1 MTAKGQKGEVML
13 ERVKIFD
20 TTLRDGEQSPGN
32 TMNTQE
38 KLRVARQL
46 EALGVDI
53 IEAGFPI
60 ASEGDFDAVRQIA
73 AIIKNSEVAGLARA
87 NNEDIDRA
95 WEAIKDAQ
103 MPRIHT
109 FISTSDIHLKHQFKK
124 TRDEILI
131 IASDAVKRAKKYTD
145 NVEFSAMDA
154 TRSDWDYLCRI
165 VAEVIDAGAVTVNI
179 PDTVGYA
186 VPQEFGRLIRYI
198 KEHVPNID
206 RAVISVHCHNDL
218 GLAVANSIAAVENG
232 ARQIEC
238 TINGIGERAGNA
250 SMEEIAMILR
260 TRKDAFSLDT
270 RIVTEKIYPASR
282 LITAITGVSVQ
293 PNKAIVGANAFAHES
308 GIHQDGL
315 LKAKLTYEIMT
326 PESVGIS
333 KSSLV
338 LGKHSGRH
346 AFRERIEGLGYTL
359 DDKELNITFKRFKTL
374 SDMKKYIYDEDIEM
388 IIMDEIY
395 KIPEKYKLAYLN
407 VSCGNTTIP
416 TATVKLEID
425 GNIYQDVGVGD
436 GPVDATFKIIKKMV
450 KTNSKLAKF
459 SVNSISKDMDAQGEV
474 FVKLEEKGLIAI
486 GKGADTDIIVASA
499 KAYINALNRLEYVKS
514 KKVEVK

>member
-1 MTAKGQKGEVML
+1 MSEQVF
-13 ERVKIFD
+13 IFD

-46 EALGVDI
+46 ELLGVDI

-60 ASEGDFDAVRQIA
+60 ASEGDFEAVRQIA
-73 AIIKNSEVAGLARA
+73 MSVKNCQIAGLARA

-95 WEAIKDAQ
+95 WEAIKVAK

-124 TRDEILI
+124 TRDEVLK
-131 IASDAVKRAKKYTD
+131 IAVASVKRAKKYTG

-154 TRSDWDYLCRI
+154 TRSDWDYLCKM
-165 VAEVIDAGAVTVNI
+165 VAEAINAGATTVNI

-186 VPQEFGRLIRYI
+186 VPHEFGDLIRYI
-198 KEHVPNID
+198 KENVPNID
-206 RAVISVHCHNDL
+206 KAVISVHCHNDL
-218 GLAVANSIAAVENG
+218 GLAVANSIAAIHNG
-232 ARQIEC
+232 ARQVEC
-238 TINGIGERAGNA
+238 TVNGIGERAGNA
-250 SMEEIAMILR
+250 SLEEIAMILR
-260 TRKDAFSLDT
+260 TRKANFTADT
-270 RIVTEKIYPASR
+270 RIVSEKIYPTSR
-282 LITAITGVSVQ
+282 LITAITGVPVQ

-315 LKAKLTYEIMT
+315 LKSKLTYEIMT
-326 PESVGIS
+326 PESVGIA

-346 AFRERIEGLGYTL
+346 AFRDRIENLGYIL
-359 DDKELNITFKRFKTL
+359 DDKELNLAFKRFKAL
-374 SDMKKYIYDEDIEM
+374 SDMKKNVYDEDIEM
-388 IIMDEIY
+388 IIVGEIY
-395 KIPEKYKLAYLN
+395 KIPETYKLVYLN

-416 TATVKLEID
+416 TATVKLEVE
-425 GNIYQDVGVGD
+425 GNIVQDVGTGD
-436 GPVDATFKIIKKMV
+436 GPVDATYKIIKKLV
-450 KTNSKLAKF
+450 KTTSKLEKF
-459 SVNSISKDMDAQGEV
+459 SVNSITQDMDAQGEV
-474 FVKLEEKGLIAI
+474 FVKVSEKGFKAI

-499 KAYINALNRLEYVKS
+499 KAYINALNRLEYMKN
-514 KKVEVK
+514 KMPEGK

>member
-1 MTAKGQKGEVML
+1 MS
-13 ERVKIFD
+13 ERVYIFD

-46 EALGVDI
+46 ELLGVDI

-60 ASEGDFDAVRQIA
+60 ASDGDFDAVRQIA
-73 AIIKNSEVAGLARA
+73 DIVKNSEVAGLARA
-87 NNEDIDRA
+87 NDEDIDRA
-95 WEAIKDAQ
+95 WGAIKNASK
-103 MPRIHT
+103 PRIHT
-109 FISTSDIHLKHQFKK
+109 FISTSDIHLKHQFRKN
-124 TRDEILI
+124 RDEILK
-131 IASDAVKRAKKYTD
+131 IAVNAVKRAKKYTD

-154 TRSDWDYLCRI
+154 TRSDWDYLCK
-165 VAEVIDAGAVTVNI
+165 VFSEVIDAGAVTINV
-179 PDTVGYA
+179 PDTVGYT
-186 VPQEFGRLIRYI
+186 VPEEFGRLIRYI
-198 KEHVPNID
+198 RENVPNISK
-206 RAVISVHCHNDL
+206 AVISVHCHNDL
-218 GLAVANSIAAVENG
+218 GLAVANSIAAIQNG
-232 ARQIEC
+232 ARQVEC

-250 SMEEIAMILR
+250 SLEEIAMILR
-260 TRKDAFSLDT
+260 TRKDVFPADT
-270 RIVTEKIYPASR
+270 RIVSEKIYPTSR

-346 AFRERIEGLGYTL
+346 AFRERIEGLGYSL
-359 DDKELNITFKRFKTL
+359 DDKELNLAFKRFKTL
-374 SDMKKYIYDEDIEM
+374 SDMKKYVYDEDIEM

-395 KIPEKYKLAYLN
+395 KIPEKYKLLYLN
-407 VSCGNTTIP
+407 VSCGNVTIP
-416 TATVKLEID
+416 TATVKLEVE
-425 GNIYQDVGVGD
+425 GNVFQEVGTGD
-436 GPVDATFKIIKKMV
+436 GPVDATFKIIKRIA

-459 SVNSISKDMDAQGEV
+459 SVNSITKDMDAQGEV
-474 FVKLEEKGLIAI
+474 FVKVEEKGLIAI

-499 KAYINALNRLEYVKS
+499 KAYVNALNRLEYVKS
-514 KKVEVK
+514 KKCEVK

>member
-1 MTAKGQKGEVML
+1 MSEQVF
-13 ERVKIFD
+13 IFD

-46 EALGVDI
+46 ELLGVDI

-60 ASEGDFDAVRQIA
+60 ASEGDFEAVRQIA
-73 AIIKNSEVAGLARA
+73 MSVKNCQIAGLARA

-95 WEAIKDAQ
+95 WEAIKVAK

-124 TRDEILI
+124 TRDEVLK
-131 IASDAVKRAKKYTD
+131 IAVASVKRAKKYTG

-154 TRSDWDYLCRI
+154 TRSDWNYLCKM
-165 VAEVIDAGAVTVNI
+165 VAETINAGATTVNI

-186 VPQEFGRLIRYI
+186 VPHEFGDLIRYI
-198 KEHVPNID
+198 KENVPNID
-206 RAVISVHCHNDL
+206 KAVISVHCHNDL
-218 GLAVANSIAAVENG
+218 GLAVANSIAAIHNG
-232 ARQIEC
+232 ARQVEC
-238 TINGIGERAGNA
+238 TVNGIGERAGNA
-250 SMEEIAMILR
+250 SLEEIAMILR
-260 TRKDAFSLDT
+260 TRKANFTADT
-270 RIVTEKIYPASR
+270 RIVSEKIYPTSR
-282 LITAITGVSVQ
+282 LITAITGVPVQ

-315 LKAKLTYEIMT
+315 LKSKLTYEIMT
-326 PESVGIS
+326 PESVGIA

-346 AFRERIEGLGYTL
+346 AFRDRIENLGYIL
-359 DDKELNITFKRFKTL
+359 DDKELNLAFKRFKAL
-374 SDMKKYIYDEDIEM
+374 SDMKKNVYDEDIEM
-388 IIMDEIY
+388 IIVGEIY
-395 KIPEKYKLAYLN
+395 KIPETYKLVYLN

-416 TATVKLEID
+416 TATVKLEVE
-425 GNIYQDVGVGD
+425 GNIVQDVGTGD
-436 GPVDATFKIIKKMV
+436 GPVDATYKIIKKLA
-450 KTNSKLAKF
+450 KTTSKLEKF
-459 SVNSISKDMDAQGEV
+459 SVNSITQDMDAQGEV
-474 FVKLEEKGLIAI
+474 FVKVSEKGFKAI

-499 KAYINALNRLEYVKS
+499 KAYINALNRLEYMKNKMS
-514 KKVEVK
+514 EGK

>member
-1 MTAKGQKGEVML
+1 MS
-13 ERVKIFD
+13 ERVFIFD

-46 EALGVDI
+46 ELLGVDI

-60 ASEGDFDAVRQIA
+60 ASDGDFDAVRQIA
-73 AIIKNSEVAGLARA
+73 DTIKNSEIAGLARA
-87 NNEDIDRA
+87 NDDDIDRA
-95 WEAIKDAQ
+95 WGAIKGARK
-103 MPRIHT
+103 PRIHT
-109 FISTSDIHLKHQFKK
+109 FISTSDIHLKHQFRKNK
-124 TRDEILI
+124 DEILK
-131 IASDAVKRAKKYTD
+131 IAVNAVKRAKKYTA

-154 TRSDWDYLCRI
+154 TRSDWDYLCK
-165 VAEVIDAGAVTVNI
+165 VFAEVIAAGAVTINV
-179 PDTVGYA
+179 PDTVGYT
-186 VPQEFGRLIRYI
+186 VPEEFGRLIRYI
-198 KEHVPNID
+198 KENVPNISE
-206 RAVISVHCHNDL
+206 AIISVHCHNDL
-218 GLAVANSIAAVENG
+218 GLAVANSIAAIQNG
-232 ARQIEC
+232 ARQVEC

-250 SMEEIAMILR
+250 SLEEIAMILR
-260 TRKDAFSLDT
+260 TRKDIFPADT
-270 RIVTEKIYPASR
+270 RIVSEKIYPTSR

-359 DDKELNITFKRFKTL
+359 DDKELNFTFKRFKTL
-374 SDMKKYIYDEDIEM
+374 SDMKKHVYDEDIEM

-395 KIPEKYKLAYLN
+395 KIPEKYKLVYLN
-407 VSCGNTTIP
+407 VSCGNMAIP
-416 TATVKLEID
+416 TATVKLEAD
-425 GNIYQDVGVGD
+425 GNVYQEVGVGD
-436 GPVDATFKIIKKMV
+436 GPVDATFKIIKKIA
-450 KTNSKLAKF
+450 KTNSKLVKF
-459 SVNSISKDMDAQGEV
+459 SVNSITKDMDAQGEV
-474 FVKLEEKGLIAI
+474 FVKVEEKGLIAI

-514 KKVEVK
+514 KRVEVK

>member
-1 MTAKGQKGEVML
+1 MSDHVF
-13 ERVKIFD
+13 IFD

-46 EALGVDI
+46 ELLGVDI

-60 ASEGDFDAVRQIA
+60 ASEGDFESVRQIA
-73 AIIKNSEVAGLARA
+73 KLIKNCQVAGLARA
-87 NNEDIDRA
+87 NDQDIDRA
-95 WEAIKDAQ
+95 WEAVKVAVH
-103 MPRIHT
+103 PRIHT

-124 TRDEILI
+124 TREEVLA
-131 IASDAVKRAKKYTD
+131 IAIEATKRAKKYTD

-154 TRSDWDYLCRI
+154 TRSDWDYLCA
-165 VAEVIDAGAVTVNI
+165 VVKAVIDAGATTVNI

-186 VPQEFGRLIRYI
+186 VPHEFGELISYI
-198 KEHVPNID
+198 RKNVSNID
-206 RAVISVHCHNDL
+206 KAVISVHCHNDL
-218 GLAVANSIAAVENG
+218 GLAVANSITAVHNG
-232 ARQIEC
+232 ARQVEC

-250 SMEEIAMILR
+250 SLEEIAMILK
-260 TRKDAFSLDT
+260 TRKTKFDADT
-270 RIVTEKIYPASR
+270 GIISEKIFPTSR
-282 LITAITGVSVQ
+282 LITSITGVPVQ

-326 PESVGIS
+326 PQSVGIP
-333 KSSLV
+333 KSSLI

-346 AFRERIEGLGYTL
+346 AFRDRIENLGHIL
-359 DDKELNITFKRFKTL
+359 DEKELNQAFKRFKAL
-374 SDMKKYIYDEDIEM
+374 SDMKKNIYDEDIEM

-395 KIPEKYKLAYLN
+395 KMPERCKLVYLN
-407 VSCGNTTIP
+407 VVCGNKTIP
-416 TATVKLEID
+416 TATVKLEIE
-425 GNIYQDVGVGD
+425 GNIVQDVGIGD
-436 GPVDATFKIIKKMV
+436 GPVDAAFKVIKKLV
-450 KTNSKLAKF
+450 KATSKLEKF
-459 SVNSISKDMDAQGEV
+459 SVNSITQDMDAQGEV
-474 FVKLEEKGLIAI
+474 FVKLSEKGLKAI

-514 KKVEVK
+514 KRV

>member
-1 MTAKGQKGEVML
+1 MS
-13 ERVKIFD
+13 ERVLIFD

-38 KLRVARQL
+38 KLRIARQL
-46 EALGVDI
+46 EILGVDI

-73 AIIKNSEVAGLARA
+73 HIIKNSEIAGLARA
-87 NNEDIDRA
+87 NDEDIDRA
-95 WEAIKDAQ
+95 WEAIKNAEK
-103 MPRIHT
+103 PRIHT
-109 FISTSDIHLKHQFKK
+109 FISTSDIHLKHQFRKS
-124 TRDEILI
+124 RDEVLK
-131 IASDAVKRAKKYTD
+131 IAVNAVKRAKKYTT

-154 TRSDWDYLCRI
+154 TRSDWDYLCQ
-165 VAEVIDAGAVTVNI
+165 VFAGVIDAGAITINV

-186 VPQEFGRLIRYI
+186 IPEEFGKLIRYI
-198 KEHVPNID
+198 KDNVPNISH
-206 RAVISVHCHNDL
+206 AIISVHCHNDL
-218 GLAVANSIAAVENG
+218 GLAVANSIAAIQNG
-232 ARQIEC
+232 ARQVEC

-250 SMEEIAMILR
+250 SLEEIAMILR
-260 TRKDAFSLDT
+260 TRKDIFPAHT
-270 RIVTEKIYPASR
+270 RIVTEKIYPTSR
-282 LITAITGVSVQ
+282 LVTSITGVSVQ

-315 LKAKLTYEIMT
+315 LKEKLTYEIMT

-359 DDKELNITFKRFKTL
+359 DDKELMLAFKRFKTL
-374 SDMKKYIYDEDIEM
+374 SDMKKHIYDEDIEM

-395 KIPEKYKLAYLN
+395 KIPEKYKLVYLN

-416 TATVKLEID
+416 TATVKLEVD
-425 GNIYQDVGVGD
+425 GNVYQEVGVGD
-436 GPVDATFKIIKKMV
+436 GPVDAAYKIIKKIV
-450 KTNSKLAKF
+450 KTSSKLAKF
-459 SVNSISKDMDAQGEV
+459 SINSITKDMDAQGEV

-499 KAYINALNRLEYVKS
+499 KAYINALNRLEYIKS
-514 KKVEVK
+514 KKIGVK

>member
-1 MTAKGQKGEVML
+1 MSD
-13 ERVKIFD
+13 RVLIFD

-38 KLRVARQL
+38 KIRVAKQL

-73 AIIKNSEVAGLARA
+73 GTIKNSEVAGLARA
-87 NNEDIDRA
+87 NDEDIDRA
-95 WEAIKDAQ
+95 WEAIKIAAK
-103 MPRIHT
+103 PRIHT
-109 FISTSDIHLKHQFKK
+109 FISTSDIHLKYQFRK
-124 TRDEILI
+124 TKEEILK
-131 IASDAVKRAKKYTD
+131 IAVRAVERAKGYTD

-154 TRSDWDYLCRI
+154 TRSDWDYLCA
-165 VAEVIDAGAVTVNI
+165 VLTAVIDAGATTVNI

-186 VPQEFGRLIRYI
+186 VPTEFGELIRYI
-198 KEHVPNID
+198 REHVPNISK
-206 RAVISVHCHNDL
+206 AIISVHCHNDL
-218 GLAVANSIAAVENG
+218 GLAVANSIAAIQNG
-232 ARQIEC
+232 ARQVEC

-250 SMEEIAMILR
+250 SLEEIAMILK
-260 TRKDAFSLDT
+260 TRKSIFNVDT
-270 RIVTEKIYPASR
+270 RIVTEKIYPTSR

-326 PESVGIS
+326 PESVGIP
-333 KSSLV
+333 KSSLI

-346 AFRERIEGLGYTL
+346 AFRDRIEALGYSLTE
-359 DDKELNITFKRFKTL
+359 KELNQAFKRFKAL
-374 SDMKKYIYDEDIEM
+374 SDMKKNIYDEDIEM

-395 KIPEKYKLAYLN
+395 RIPERIKLLYLTVN
-407 VSCGNTTIP
+407 CGNVIVP
-416 TATVKLEID
+416 TATVKLDID
-425 GNIYQDVGVGD
+425 GNVLQDVGVGD
-436 GPVDATFKIIKKMV
+436 GPVDATYKTIKRMV
-450 KTNSKLAKF
+450 KTSSKLLKF
-459 SVNSISKDMDAQGEV
+459 SVNSITKDMDAQGEV
-474 FVKLEEKGLIAI
+474 FVKLEEKGLVAI

-499 KAYINALNRLEYVKS
+499 KAYINAINRLEYMKA
-514 KKVEVK
+514 KKES

>member
-1 MTAKGQKGEVML
+1 MSEQVFL
-13 ERVKIFD
+13 FD

-46 EALGVDI
+46 ELLGVDI

-73 AIIKNSEVAGLARA
+73 KSAKECQIAGLARA
-87 NNEDIDRA
+87 NDEDIDRA
-95 WEAIKDAQ
+95 WQAIKVAKK
-103 MPRIHT
+103 PRIHT
-109 FISTSDIHLKHQFKK
+109 FISTSDIHLQHQFRK
-124 TRDEILI
+124 TRDEVLK
-131 IASDAVKRAKKYTD
+131 IAVAAVKRAKKHTD

-154 TRSDWDYLCRI
+154 TRSDWDYLCK
-165 VAEVIDAGAVTVNI
+165 VLAEVIEAGATTVNI

-186 VPQEFGRLIRYI
+186 IPHEFGELIRYV

-206 RAVISVHCHNDL
+206 KAVISVHCHNDL
-218 GLAVANSIAAVENG
+218 GLAVANSIAAIQNG
-232 ARQIEC
+232 ARQVEC
-238 TINGIGERAGNA
+238 TVNGIGERAGNA
-250 SMEEIAMILR
+250 SLEEIAMILR
-260 TRKDAFSLDT
+260 TRQANFAVDT
-270 RIVTEKIYPASR
+270 RIISEKIYPTSR
-282 LITAITGVSVQ
+282 LITSITGVPVQ

-315 LKAKLTYEIMT
+315 LKSKLTYEIMT
-326 PESVGIS
+326 PVSVGIS

-346 AFRERIEGLGYTL
+346 AFRDHVEELGYTL
-359 DDKELNITFKRFKTL
+359 DDKELNLAFKRFKAL
-374 SDMKKYIYDEDIEM
+374 SDIKKNIYDEDIEM

-395 KIPEKYKLAYLN
+395 KIPETYKLAYLN

-425 GNIYQDVGVGD
+425 GNIVQDVGTGD
-436 GPVDATFKIIKKMV
+436 GPVDATYKVIKKLV
-450 KTNSKLAKF
+450 KTTSKLEKF
-459 SVNSISKDMDAQGEV
+459 SVNSITQDMDAQGEV
-474 FVKLEEKGLIAI
+474 FVKVSEKELKAI

-499 KAYINALNRLEYVKS
+499 KAYINALNRLEYMKS
-514 KKVEVK
+514 KMSERN

>member
-1 MTAKGQKGEVML
+1 MS
-13 ERVKIFD
+13 ERIYIFD

-32 TMNTQE
+32 TMNTNE

-46 EALGVDI
+46 ELLGVDI

-60 ASEGDFDAVRQIA
+60 ASDGDFDAVRQIA
-73 AIIKNSEVAGLARA
+73 GTIKNSEIAGLARA
-87 NNEDIDRA
+87 NDEDIDRA
-95 WEAIKDAQ
+95 WDAVKIAQ

-109 FISTSDIHLKHQFKK
+109 FISTSDIHLKHQFRKN
-124 TRDEILI
+124 RDEILK
-131 IASDAVKRAKKYTD
+131 IAVNAVKRAKKHTK

-154 TRSDWDYLCRI
+154 TRSDWDYLCK
-165 VAEVIDAGAVTVNI
+165 VFAEVIAAGAVTINV
-179 PDTVGYA
+179 PDTVGYT
-186 VPQEFGRLIRYI
+186 VPEEFGKLIRYI
-198 KEHVPNID
+198 KENVPNISEV
-206 RAVISVHCHNDL
+206 VISVHCHNDL
-218 GLAVANSIAAVENG
+218 GLAVANSIAAIQNG
-232 ARQIEC
+232 ARQVEC

-250 SMEEIAMILR
+250 SLEEIAMILR
-260 TRKDAFSLDT
+260 TRKDTFPADT
-270 RIVTEKIYPASR
+270 RIVSEKIYPTSR
-282 LITAITGVSVQ
+282 LITSITGVSVQ

-326 PESVGIS
+326 PESVGIA

-359 DDKELNITFKRFKTL
+359 DEKELNLTFKRFKTL
-374 SDMKKYIYDEDIEM
+374 SDMKKYVYDEDIEM

-395 KIPEKYKLAYLN
+395 KIPEKYKLVYLSVN
-407 VSCGNTTIP
+407 CGNMTIP
-416 TATVKLEID
+416 TATVKLETD
-425 GNIYQDVGVGD
+425 GNIYQEVGTGD
-436 GPVDATFKIIKKMV
+436 GPVDATYKIIKKIV
-450 KTNSKLAKF
+450 KTNSKLVKF
-459 SVNSISKDMDAQGEV
+459 SVNSITKDMDAQGEV
-474 FVKLEEKGLIAI
+474 FVKVEEKGRIAI

-514 KKVEVK
+514 KGLR

>member
-1 MTAKGQKGEVML
+1 
-13 ERVKIFD
+13 
-20 TTLRDGEQSPGN
+20 
-32 TMNTQE
+32 MNTPE

-73 AIIKNSEVAGLARA
+73 ETIKNSEVAGLARA

-95 WEAIKDAQ
+95 WEAIKVAK

-109 FISTSDIHLKHQFKK
+109 FISTSDIHLKHQFRKNK
-124 TRDEILI
+124 EEILK
-131 IASDAVKRAKKYTD
+131 IAVSAVKRAKKYTD

-154 TRSDWDYLCRI
+154 TRSDWDYLCK
-165 VAEVIDAGAVTVNI
+165 VFAAVIDAGAITLNV

-186 VPQEFGRLIRYI
+186 VPDEFGQLIHYI
-198 KEHVPNID
+198 KTNVPNIS

-218 GLAVANSIAAVENG
+218 GLAVANSIAAIRNG
-232 ARQIEC
+232 ARQVEC

-250 SMEEIAMILR
+250 SLEEIAMILR
-260 TRKDAFSLDT
+260 TRKDSFAIDT
-270 RIVTEKIYPASR
+270 RIKTEKIYPTSR
-282 LITAITGVSVQ
+282 LITSITGVPVQ

-315 LKAKLTYEIMT
+315 LKSKITYEIMT
-326 PESVGIS
+326 PQSVGIP

-346 AFRERIEGLGYTL
+346 AFRERIIEMGYSL
-359 DDKELNITFKRFKTL
+359 EDKELNLAFKRFKAL
-374 SDMKKYIYDEDIEM
+374 SDMKKDIYHEDIEM

-395 KIPEKYKLAYLN
+395 KIPEKYKLVYLN
-407 VSCGNTTIP
+407 VTCGKSTIP
-416 TATVKLEID
+416 TATVKVDID
-425 GNIYQDVGVGD
+425 GTTYQDVDVGD
-436 GPVDATFKIIKKMV
+436 GPVDATYKIIKRLV
-450 KTNSKLAKF
+450 KTNSTLLKF
-459 SVNSISKDMDAQGEV
+459 SINSITRDMDAQGEV
-474 FVKLEEKGLIAI
+474 FVKLEEKGYTVI

-499 KAYINALNRLEYVKS
+499 KAYINALNKLDYMKR
-514 KKVEVK
+514 KKTGDA